1 MIEEMEAKMTALRE
15 RFRAR
20 MFAERAALQGIVCDL
35 ERGAGVTEH
44 KDEIRRLAH
53 GLSGAGGTFGFAAI
67 SSCAAELEE
76 FVSTSPGPA
85 ELIEGCHAL
94 IHDID
99 RAIGFSDLGRVGSPW
114 GGTKLAGR

>member
-1 MIEEMEAKMTALRE
+1 MTDSIEEKLAALRE

-35 ERGAGVTEH
+35 ERGASVNEH
-44 KDEIRRLAH
+44 REEIRRLAH

-76 FVSTSPGPA
+76 FVSTSPEPA

-94 IHDID
+94 IQDID
-99 RAIGFSDLGRVGSPW
+99 RTIGSSELRPSGSPR
-114 GGTKLAGR
+114 GDAKLF